1 MELKTITN
9 QTIALAGIAQVSV
22 LVQQLA
28 TTGTCDQPALEAS
41 ISSVLKIDSNSVTD
55 IYGGLSGLKLGFE
68 QLNSQLNGTKPPN
81 PEQARYAASVVFLER
96 KLANRKDML
105 NTIKTGI
112 EKAQAQAEQFGLLH
126 ENVIANLGNLYHS
139 TVSTLQPRIMVNG
152 DQTYLSRF
160 DIANKI
166 RALLLAGIRAALLW
180 RQCGGSRWKIIFYR
194 KKIQN
199 ELQNL
204 IKQIE

>member
-9 QTIALAGIAQVSV
+9 QTIALAGIAQIAV

-28 TTGTCDQPALEAS
+28 TTGTCDQQAMEAS
-41 ISSVLKIDSNSVTD
+41 IGSLLKIDSDSVSD
-55 IYGGLSGLKLGFE
+55 IYDGLSGLKLGFE
-68 QLNSQLNGTKPPN
+68 QLHNQLTGIKPPN
-81 PEQARYAASVVFLER
+81 PEQARYAASVVFLEK
-96 KLANRKDML
+96 KLSARNDL
-105 NTIKTGI
+105 ISTIQAGI
-112 EKAQAQAEQFGLLH
+112 LKAQTQTEQFGLLH
-126 ENVIANLGNLYHS
+126 ENVIANLGDIYHS

-152 DQTYLSRF
+152 DQTYLSRS

-166 RALLLAGIRAALLW
+166 RALLLAGIRSALLW

-194 KKIQN
+194 KHIQN

-204 IKQIE
+204 INRI